1 MKKPCLEFILA
12 CACCAEL
19 AKYTEELAK
28 DYPEVETKVY
38 TAGND
43 TDYIEK
49 YGALTK
55 SLLVVNEEKAYR
67 RLSRA
72 VVKEAFEE
80 ALRRGE
86 E

>member
-1 MKKPCLEFILA
+1 M
-12 CACCAEL
+12 
-19 AKYTEELAK
+19 
-28 DYPEVETKVY
+28 ETKVY
-38 TAGND
+38 TAGKD

-55 SLLVVNEEKAYR
+55 SLLVVKEEKAYR